1 MYAPHRLTSAACAR
15 VLLTATLVAW
25 VLASLLLAVPVSAAD
40 RVVSVTAA
48 GLAPATLEVRAG
60 DRVTFN
66 VTNDLLG
73 STRLKSTGGP
83 WSFDKGVSGDVTG
96 AGSYTVPEPLSMP
109 GTYSYTATRGDK
121 TFPGSVVVPGPATSA
136 SPAAAAAA
144 SASASPSVAA
154 AQPPAASKAPAP
166 SPPPPPTGGSG
177 SAALPP
183 LTGGFGSVGAPAPMP
198 GGIAPAPTLALPL
211 LPEQQQAFG
220 PLPATAPAPTT
231 GALTPTTGALTAT
244 AVAGDLAGQPTL
256 RGYGL
261 PAAIA
266 AVLAGGVLSLLVRL
280 LVADPAAA
288 RVRRV
293 TGPTPVAAAD

>member
-1 MYAPHRLTSAACAR
+1 MYALRRLTSAASAR
-15 VLLTATLVAW
+15 VLLAGTLLAW
-25 VLASLLLAVPVSAAD
+25 VLASLLLAVPATAAE

-48 GLAPATLEVRAG
+48 GLAPARLEVRAG
-60 DRVTFN
+60 DKVKFN
-66 VTNDLLG
+66 VTNDLLA

-83 WSFDKGVSGDVTG
+83 WSFDEVVSGDVAG
-96 AGSYTVPEPLSMP
+96 AGTFTVPEPLTTP
-109 GTYSYTATRGDK
+109 GRYSYTATRGGK
-121 TFPGSVVVPGPATSA
+121 TFQGSVVVPE
-136 SPAAAAAA
+136 PAASAAPSPSAAA
-144 SASASPSVAA
+144 SPSAGAA
-154 AQPPAASKAPAP
+154 APPPPVASKAPAAVP
-166 SPPPPPTGGSG
+166 APPPPAGGSG

-198 GGIAPAPTLALPL
+198 GGIAPAPSLALPL

-220 PLPATAPAPTT
+220 PLPATAPAPTI
-231 GALTPTTGALTAT
+231 GALRTT

-261 PAAIA
+261 PTAIA

-288 RVRRV
+288 RVRRF
-293 TGPTPVAAAD
+293 TRRTSVATAD

>member
-1 MYAPHRLTSAACAR
+1 MYALRRLTSAANAR
-15 VLLTATLVAW
+15 VLLAGTLLAS

-48 GLAPATLEVRAG
+48 GLAPAMLEVRAG
-60 DRVTFN
+60 DRVTFS
-66 VTNDLLG
+66 VTNDLLA

-83 WSFDKGVSGDVTG
+83 WSFDKVVSGDVTG
-96 AGSYTVPEPLSMP
+96 AGTFTVPEPLTTS
-109 GTYSYTATRGDK
+109 GRYSYTATRGGK
-121 TFPGSVVVPGPATSA
+121 TFQGTVVVPGPAPSAEPSA
-136 SPAAAAAA
+136 SVAP
-144 SASASPSVAA
+144 SPSPSAGA
-154 AQPPAASKAPAP
+154 TPAPVASKAPASPPP
-166 SPPPPPTGGSG
+166 SPPPAGGSG

-183 LTGGFGSVGAPAPMP
+183 LTGGFGAVGQPAPMP
-198 GGIAPAPTLALPL
+198 GGLAPAPTLALPL
-211 LPEQQQAFG
+211 LPELQQAFG

-231 GALTPTTGALTAT
+231 GALRAT

-266 AVLAGGVLSLLVRL
+266 VVLAGGVISLLVRL

-288 RVRRV
+288 RVRRF
-293 TGPTPVAAAD
+293 TRRTSIATAD